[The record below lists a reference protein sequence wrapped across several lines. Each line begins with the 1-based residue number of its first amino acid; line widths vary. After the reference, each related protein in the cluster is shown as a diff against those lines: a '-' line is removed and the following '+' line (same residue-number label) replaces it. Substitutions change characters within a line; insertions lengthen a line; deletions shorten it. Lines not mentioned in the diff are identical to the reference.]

1 METKL
6 EATMREDKKKTDTIM
21 AKITQKWVRLCL
33 RHKKIDSAAGKK
45 SLRMAVT
52 EELTYDPIAL
62 L

>member
-6 EATMREDKKKTDTIM
+6 EATMREDKKMDTVM

-45 SLRMAVT
+45 VLEWLSLKS
-52 EELTYDPIAL
+52 
-62 L
+62 

>member
-6 EATMREDKKKTDTIM
+6 EATMREDKKMDTVM
-21 AKITQKWVRLCL
+21 AKITQKWDVFVFATR
-33 RHKKIDSAAGKK
+33 KSTQPPEK

>member
-1 METKL
+1 
-6 EATMREDKKKTDTIM
+6 M
-21 AKITQKWVRLCL
+21 AKITQKWVCLCL

-62 L
+62 LRESSGQQLHKCSVTLKLV

>member
-6 EATMREDKKKTDTIM
+6 EATMREDKKRMDTIM

-45 SLRMAVT
+45 VLEWLSLKSRPRT
-52 EELTYDPIAL
+52 P
-62 L
+62 

>member
-6 EATMREDKKKTDTIM
+6 EATMREDKKKRIQSWLKSHRNGSVFVFATR
-21 AKITQKWVRLCL
+21 KSTQPPE
-33 RHKKIDSAAGKK
+33 K